1 MEKIINDYRGI
12 YGIVDLAFKNTVSPL
27 LWTEILV
34 RSGVKIIQLRGK
46 KSSPKELLSVAREMR
61 KAIPN
66 NYVFIVNDRPDI
78 AILSEAD
85 GVHLGQDD
93 IPPFEIRKKFPG
105 LIIGHSTHNLEQV
118 KRANYLDVD
127 YIGFGPIYPT
137 KSKEKPDPVVGPEML
152 REALRISSH
161 PIVAIG
167 GLKTKN
173 IHTVLTPKKPDM
185 FCIVSG
191 LALSENMEKEIRK
204 LKEIYEKS

>member
-1 MEKIINDYRGI
+1 MGKIINNYKGI
-12 YGIVDLAFKNTVSPL
+12 YGIVDLSFKNKVSPL
-27 LWTEILV
+27 LWTEIFV
-34 RSGVKIIQLRGK
+34 KTGVKIIQLRGK
-46 KSSPKELLSVAREMR
+46 KSTPKELLSVAKEMR
-61 KAIPN
+61 KLIPDD
-66 NYVFIVNDRPDI
+66 YLFIVNDRPDI

-93 IPPFEIRKKFPG
+93 IPPFEIREKFPE

-118 KRANYLDVD
+118 KSANYLDVD

-137 KSKEKPDPVVGPEML
+137 KSKEKPDPVVGTEML
-152 REALRISSH
+152 QEAIGISSH

-173 IHTVLTPKKPDM
+173 IHTILTSKKPDF

-191 LALSENMEKEIRK
+191 LALSENMEKEISK